1 MKKIILIS
9 CLAIFSF
16 GMENS
21 ENISTKKTSTWI
33 DPSKKICINSGGRY
47 DKNLCFANLKDAQ
60 NICSSTG
67 GKVPSYE
74 DFSKEASLCGGDFK
88 KGNIKTRDFLFNT
101 LDETNAKF
109 YHSCYRKK
117 GFKGKSYDDGTGG
130 LSYMTSNQ
138 TEDKTVII
146 DFFNLTEFAVSLN
159 AHSIIRCI
167 K

>member
-21 ENISTKKTSTWI
+21 EKISMKKVSTWI

-47 DKNLCFANLKDAQ
+47 DKNLCFANFKDAQ
-60 NICSSTG
+60 NICSSMG

-74 DFSKEASLCGGDFK
+74 DLYKEASLCGG
-88 KGNIKTRDFLFNT
+88 NIEEGEIKN
-101 LDETNAKF
+101 EKF

-117 GFKGKSYDDGTGG
+117 GFKGRSYDEGKGG
-130 LSYMTSNQ
+130 FVYMTSNQ

-146 DFFNLTEFAVSLN
+146 DFFHVTQFAISLD
-159 AHSIIRCI
+159 ARSIVRCM

>member
-1 MKKIILIS
+1 M
-9 CLAIFSF
+9 
-16 GMENS
+16 GNS

-33 DPSKKICINSGGRY
+33 DPSKEICINNGGIY
-47 DKNLCFANLKDAQ
+47 KNNLCYANFKEAQ
-60 NICSSTG
+60 NICSSMG

-74 DFSKEASLCGGDFK
+74 DLSKEISLCGG
-88 KGNIKTRDFLFNT
+88 NIEEGDIK
-101 LDETNAKF
+101 NAKF

>member
-21 ENISTKKTSTWI
+21 ENISTKKASIQI

-60 NICSSTG
+60 NICSSMG

-74 DFSKEASLCGGDFK
+74 DLYKEASLCGGDFK
-88 KGNIKTRDFLFNT
+88 KANIKTRDFLFNT
-101 LDETNAKF
+101 LDEKNAKF
-109 YHSCYRKK
+109 YHYMLQKK
-117 GFKGKSYDDGTGG
+117 RF
-130 LSYMTSNQ
+130 
-138 TEDKTVII
+138 
-146 DFFNLTEFAVSLN
+146 
-159 AHSIIRCI
+159 
-167 K
+167 

>member
-21 ENISTKKTSTWI
+21 EKISMKKASTWI
-33 DPSKKICINSGGRY
+33 DPSKKICTNNGGKY
-47 DKNLCFANLKDAQ
+47 EENLCFANFENAQ
-60 NICSSTG
+60 NICSSIG

-74 DFSKEASLCGGDFK
+74 DLSKEALLCGG
-88 KGNIKTRDFLFNT
+88 NIEEGGIK
-101 LDETNAKF
+101 NAKF

-117 GFKGKSYDDGTGG
+117 GFKGRSYDEGKGG
-130 LSYMTSNQ
+130 LFYMTSN
-138 TEDKTVII
+138 KTTSYEIKVAII
-146 DFFNLTEFAVSLN
+146 DFFNLNPLATSSDGSAIV
-159 AHSIIRCI
+159 RCM